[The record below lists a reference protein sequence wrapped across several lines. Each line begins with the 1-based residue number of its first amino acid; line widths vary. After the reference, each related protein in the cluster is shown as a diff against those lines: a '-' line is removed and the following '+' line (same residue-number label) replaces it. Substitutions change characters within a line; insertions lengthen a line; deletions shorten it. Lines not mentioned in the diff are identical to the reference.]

1 MQNIRVHERSRL
13 SSRTM
18 AKISVL
24 SVIAFVLMF
33 FQAPLAFLAP
43 PFIKL
48 DVSDVPAMIGAF
60 AMGPLV
66 GVAIELFKN
75 ILHILFEGTTTGGV
89 GELSNF
95 IVGSMFV
102 ASAALIYR
110 RHHTYRGA
118 FFGLCVGILVMSGLA
133 VVSNYFVVFP
143 LYAKLMI
150 PMETIIGMGTAV
162 NAHITDL
169 WSFMVFAVVPF
180 NLVKGLVIALVTMLL
195 YKKVSPILHR

>member
-60 AMGPLV
+60 AMGPMV

-75 ILHILFEGTTTGGV
+75 ILHILFKGTTTGGV

-118 FFGLCVGILVMSGLA
+118 FLGLSVGILVMSVLA

-162 NAHITDL
+162 NQHITDL
-169 WSFMVFAVVPF
+169 WSFMIFAVVPF